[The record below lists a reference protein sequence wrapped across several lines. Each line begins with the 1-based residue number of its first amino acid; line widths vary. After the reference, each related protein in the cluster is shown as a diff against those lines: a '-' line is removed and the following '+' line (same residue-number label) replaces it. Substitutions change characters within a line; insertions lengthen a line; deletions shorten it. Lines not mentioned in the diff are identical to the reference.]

1 MINSPAKPAQPA
13 YEITEADRKRQEAIA
28 RAWQA
33 FDDEL
38 EPPLEPMEGEDP
50 ELANVAENIIAST
63 VEDITSFLFGD
74 ELEIRVEE
82 GAPKEAQTLLD
93 DVWGRKEARLPLLQK
108 LSQNGI
114 LSGQAF
120 LRLVPNPDD
129 SIRLVVIDPYNVHVQ
144 TMQGD
149 CETVLLYCIEYC
161 QDEEING
168 KATKRYYREE
178 IQRLDPQQNDPDSQN
193 VALDKDTQW
202 EINHWTRIGDK
213 GQWEAVGEPIPWKY
227 SYCPVQSCQ
236 NLVRANSFWG
246 KPDATKGLIAL
257 NKAINFVLSNINK
270 GGKLYSQPWPWVT
283 GARMPVMEVGRAV
296 ELPIEAT
303 IGALEFHPDLAG
315 QILFLDKLHGIVERT
330 TSVPAIASGVT
341 QSMPNGPV
349 AGIALKTMCMALLKK
364 IDKKH
369 NLYGKLIIDT
379 SKAILQLKGFAP
391 EIDIT
396 LHWQDPL
403 PANILEN
410 LQAAILKEQVG
421 YSKDTTLRE
430 LGADPEHEAELK
442 SQEAEAAMTAFSRG
456 QGFPPTMPPG
466 QEEGGE

>member
-129 SIRLVVIDPYNVHVQ
+129 SIRLVVIDPYNVFVQ
-144 TMQGD
+144 AMQGD
-149 CETVLLYCIEYC
+149 CETVTLYCIEYC

-202 EINHWTRIGDK
+202 LISHWTRISDK
-213 GQWEAVGEPIPWKY
+213 GQWEAVGEPYAWPY

-246 KPDATKGLIAL
+246 KADTTKGLIAL

-270 GGKLYSQPWPWVT
+270 IIKLYAQPIPWVK
-283 GARMPVMEVGRAV
+283 GAKLPPLEVGRAL
-296 ELPIEAT
+296 ELPLEAE
-303 IGALEFHPDLAG
+303 IGTLEFHTDLANSV
-315 QILFLDKLHGIVERT
+315 IFLDKLHGVVERL
-330 TSVPAIASGVT
+330 TSVPALASGVSQNMAT
-341 QSMPNGPV
+341 GPIS
-349 AGIALKTMCMALLKK
+349 GIALKTQCMALLKK
-364 IDKKH
+364 IDKKRC
-369 NLYGKLIIDT
+369 LYGQLIINV
-379 SKAILQLKGFAP
+379 SKAILQLHDFSP
-391 EIDIT
+391 DIDIT
-396 LHWQDPL
+396 LHWQSPL
-403 PANILEN
+403 PQNLLED